1 SSGKANISYY
11 DTVNGDLKYA
21 ANTSGSWVT
30 TIMDSTG
37 NVGQYTSI
45 ALDSSDMV
53 HISYYDY
60 TNDNLKYA
68 TNVVQTPTPIPTAT
82 PTPTPTPS
90 ATPSCQEAVF
100 IEASPTELTLNKK
113 VGNVVTVTVTGDDG
127 CPVEGDTVKARIDS
141 NDEELIKVSPKKQ
154 TTDANGEAV
163 FMITAKNKAGN
174 AAVKFKDGELSTQVN
189 VTVVK

>member
-1 SSGKANISYY
+1 
-11 DTVNGDLKYA
+11 
-21 ANTSGSWVT
+21 
-30 TIMDSTG
+30 MDNTG

-82 PTPTPTPS
+82 PTPSATPTP
-90 ATPSCQEAVF
+90 CEEAVD
-100 IEASPTELTLNKK
+100 IEASPSELTLSKK
-113 VGNVVTVTVTGDDG
+113 EGNTVTITITGNGG
-127 CPVEGDTVKARIDS
+127 CPIEGDTVKARIDS
-141 NDEELIKVSPKKQ
+141 NDEELLKVSPKKQ

-174 AAVKFKDGELSTQVN
+174 AAVKFKDGDLSTQVN